1 MGNEASLPLDM
12 CATFDADEIKRL
24 GKRFVTICLICL
36 ILSDLSD
43 LSDMS
48 DMSNFSNLSNLS
60 DLSDLSNLSDLS
72 DLSWASCSQERGR
85 FRTCYFLE
93 IYIVFYAHNHFGLC
107 LSSLCF

>member
-48 DMSNFSNLSNLS
+48 DMSNFSNLS

>member
-60 DLSDLSNLSDLS
+60 DLSDLS
-72 DLSWASCSQERGR
+72 WASCSQERGR

>member
-85 FRTCYFLE
+85 FRTYYFLE